1 VSVQVHEVT
10 LAERLP
16 SWLTKAVCAGFQG
29 PYFAPSARGRIIG
42 QPKVLR
48 GRTLEPRQHDPMLDF
63 AVKDTWRI
71 FRIMGEFVEGFEA
84 MSQVSGVSV
93 FGSARSQPGSE
104 DYTRAE
110 QMGRALA
117 KAGYTVI
124 TGGGPG
130 DMEAVNKGALE
141 AGGESVG
148 LAIELPYELKPN
160 PYLTRTL
167 SFRYFFV
174 RKVMFVKYSRAFVIL
189 PGGFG
194 TLDEMFEAVT
204 LVQTKKVKPF
214 PVILVG
220 DDDYWDGL
228 LHWISTT
235 LVSRGKVRAD
245 EVKVIQRARNP
256 QEVLK
261 ILRKR
266 ARTKTGQETP

>member
-1 VSVQVHEVT
+1 
-10 LAERLP
+10 
-16 SWLTKAVCAGFQG
+16 
-29 PYFAPSARGRIIG
+29 
-42 QPKVLR
+42 
-48 GRTLEPRQHDPMLDF
+48 MLDF

-71 FRIMGEFVEGFEA
+71 FRIMGEFVEGFETL
-84 MSQVSGVSV
+84 SQIAAGVTI
-93 FGSARSQPGSE
+93 FGSARTQQGTVE
-104 DYTRAE
+104 WVRAE
-110 QMGRALA
+110 NLGRAIA

-130 DMEAVNKGALE
+130 DMEAANKGALE

-174 RKVMFVKYSRAFVIL
+174 RKVMFVKYSMAFVIL
-189 PGGFG
+189 PGGYG

-204 LVQTKKVKPF
+204 LIQTKKVKPF

-228 LHWISTT
+228 LEWIRKT
-235 LVSRGKVRAD
+235 LVPRGKVRQEEIA
-245 EVKVIQRARNP
+245 ILQRARTKA
-256 QEVLK
+256 EVLK
-261 ILRKR
+261 ILKR
-266 ARTKTGQETP
+266 QARTPPRDKSGRMRAGREIP

>member
-1 VSVQVHEVT
+1 
-10 LAERLP
+10 
-16 SWLTKAVCAGFQG
+16 
-29 PYFAPSARGRIIG
+29 
-42 QPKVLR
+42 
-48 GRTLEPRQHDPMLDF
+48 MLDF

-71 FRIMGEFVEGFEA
+71 FRIMGEFVEGFETL
-84 MSQVSGVSV
+84 SRIRGVAI
-93 FGSARSQPGSE
+93 FGSSRTQPGSP
-104 DYTRAE
+104 DYERAE
-110 QMGRALA
+110 KMGRALA
-117 KAGYTVI
+117 KAGYAVI

-130 DMEAVNKGALE
+130 DMEAANKGALE

-174 RKVMFVKYSRAFVIL
+174 RKVMFVKYSQAFVIL

-204 LVQTKKVKPF
+204 LIQTKKVKPF

-228 LHWISTT
+228 VSWIEGT
-235 LVSRGKVRAD
+235 LVPRGKVRSE
-245 EVKVIQRARNP
+245 EVS
-256 QEVLK
+256 
-261 ILRKR
+261 ILKR
-266 ARTKTGQETP
+266 ARTSREVLRILKSQARSAPRDVTGLDRAGKEIP

>member
-1 VSVQVHEVT
+1 M
-10 LAERLP
+10 
-16 SWLTKAVCAGFQG
+16 
-29 PYFAPSARGRIIG
+29 
-42 QPKVLR
+42 
-48 GRTLEPRQHDPMLDF
+48 TLEPRNHDPMLDF

-84 MSQVSGVSV
+84 MSHVSGVSV
-93 FGSARSQPGSE
+93 FGSARSLPGSQ
-104 DYTRAE
+104 DYERAE

-194 TLDEMFEAVT
+194 TLDEMFEALT
-204 LVQTKKVKPF
+204 LVQTQKVTRF
-214 PVILVG
+214 PVVLVG
-220 DDDYWDGL
+220 TGYWQGL
-228 LHWISTT
+228 LDWLGSSPLSEGKINAVDLELLCVTDDIDE
-235 LVSRGKVRAD
+235 LVAHIRRSAKR
-245 EVKVIQRARNP
+245 ESQRARTE
-256 QEVLK
+256 QASVA
-261 ILRKR
+261 LREDD
-266 ARTKTGQETP
+266 AE